1 MKQRNVGRWGRHRP
15 DLAPNSELAEPGVL
29 ADFRGTL
36 DLVEGHLQ
44 GPRGHVMP
52 ALSLSPDVDDVVA
65 FRFIRDRRRYLAHVL
80 PYRERRTGYPRYG
93 GEPLRSR
100 GDTCTVSKEELPELQ
115 RNQRGAN
122 RR

>member
-1 MKQRNVGRWGRHRP
+1 MKQRNVGRWGRHRT
-15 DLAPNSELAEPGVL
+15 DFVPNSELAEPGGL
-29 ADFRGTL
+29 GDFRGTL